1 MTILTSA
8 KFRTCARPLISA
20 ALAASLF
27 AGLLL
32 SGCFRPMQR
41 DLGRRYEVISYQES
55 LRLARRLNPASQGLR
70 SWTDLEVPLL
80 RSLAFAEKKPG
91 CGLAVNTHGLKL
103 TWGRVQKSLRLMLSL
118 LHDLDRDPDLLAKK
132 FQWLRIRPQTLMT
145 GYYEPSL
152 QASLTPDPA
161 YPYPLYGPPPD
172 LLKADLGAFH
182 HRWKGQTLIYRMTED
197 GIEPYPDR
205 DAIDYK
211 DALAGEGAEIA
222 WTKDP
227 VDVFFLQIQGS
238 GRLVLPD
245 GSVRHILYAG
255 KNGRP
260 YVSIGRVLIKR
271 GLVPAEGMS
280 MQAIRKFIDDHPD
293 MAREILSRNPSYVFF
308 RLADDGPLGAS
319 GAILTPE
326 VSLAVDRSFI
336 PMSGLLA
343 VNAQVPSV
351 SGPRTLQGLG
361 LAQDTGG
368 AIQGN
373 HVDLF
378 CGAAEEAAH
387 TAGSL
392 KTDAV
397 LHLLLARE

>member
-1 MTILTSA
+1 MTIFTSA
-8 KFRTCARPLISA
+8 TFKTCARTFIAA
-20 ALAASLF
+20 ALAASLL
-27 AGLLL
+27 AVLLF
-32 SGCFRPMQR
+32 SGCVRPTQQ
-41 DLGRRYEVISYQES
+41 DLGRRYEIISYRES
-55 LRLARRLNPASQGLR
+55 LRLARRLDPASQGLC
-70 SWTDLEVPLL
+70 SWTDLEDPLL
-80 RSLAFAEKKPG
+80 RSLSFAEKKPDG
-91 CGLAVNTHGLKL
+91 ALAVDTRTLKI

-118 LHDLDRDPDLLAKK
+118 LHDLDADPGLLAQK

-152 QASLTPDPA
+152 NASLTPDPA

-172 LLKADLGAFH
+172 LRKVDLGAFH
-182 HRWKGQTLIYRMTED
+182 HRWKGQTLIYRMTD
-197 GIEPYPDR
+197 NGIEPYPDR

-211 DALAGEGAEIA
+211 GALDGEGAEIA
-222 WTKDP
+222 WAQDP

-238 GRLVLPD
+238 GRLALPD
-245 GSVRHILYAG
+245 GSVRHILYAD

-260 YVSIGRVLIKR
+260 YVSIGRVLIER
-271 GLVPAEGMS
+271 GLLPAEGMS
-280 MQAIRKFIDDHPD
+280 MQAIRQFIGDHPD
-293 MAREILSRNPSYVFF
+293 MAGEILRQNPSYVFF
-308 RLADDGPLGAS
+308 RLADSGPIGAS
-319 GAILTPE
+319 GEILAPK

-343 VNAQVPSV
+343 MHAEIPSTE
-351 SGPRTLQGLG
+351 GPRELQGIG

-378 CGAAEEAAH
+378 CGSGEEAAH
-387 TAGSL
+387 TAGGL
-392 KTDAV
+392 KTDAT